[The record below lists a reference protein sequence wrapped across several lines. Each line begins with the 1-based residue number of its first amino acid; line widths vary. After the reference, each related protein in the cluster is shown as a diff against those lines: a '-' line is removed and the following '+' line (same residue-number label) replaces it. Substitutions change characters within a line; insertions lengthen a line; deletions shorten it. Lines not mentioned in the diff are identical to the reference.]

1 MAQDFEYLIKLIF
14 MEPNTKNTGDDKTFL
29 NLDEER
35 LESYAAAEMA
45 DRGPKPVVRGKT
57 EADTDAAGLHP
68 VTDLNAEEGDEDYD
82 DEDDDI
88 DDDDIEIDEVD
99 VDIEETTVIEDV
111 DLDEDDIDL
120 DEDDDE
126 DEEDTI

>member
-1 MAQDFEYLIKLIF
+1 
-14 MEPNTKNTGDDKTFL
+14 MEPTKKNTGDNKNFL

-35 LESYAAAEMA
+35 LEGYAAAEMA

-68 VTDLNAEEGDEDYD
+68 ITDLNAEEGDEDYD

-99 VDIEETTVIEDV
+99 ADIEEATVIEDV
-111 DLDEDDIDL
+111 DLDEDEIDL
-120 DEDDDE
+120 DDDE
-126 DEEDTI
+126 DEDEDDNI